1 MYRITF
7 KFDSFFGLSMYKNG
21 NDSLHDPLMIIGIKG
36 MRKRQ
41 NEKCIAKP
49 HEKCEMY
56 SGSPPVLHP
65 IPPGLRALYYG
76 LNL

>member
-1 MYRITF
+1 
-7 KFDSFFGLSMYKNG
+7 MYKNG

-56 SGSPPVLHP
+56 SGSPPTP
-65 IPPGLRALYYG
+65 SNTTGA
-76 LNL
+76 

>member
-56 SGSPPVLHP
+56 SGSPPTPSNTTGAWSSL
-65 IPPGLRALYYG
+65 LWA
-76 LNL
+76 